1 MVLLTLMGAVVVVAA
16 LRARTD
22 RNARD
27 AATQRETIVTAMESA
42 RSQLSREATSA
53 IAAFRSQ
60 DPSPFVNA
68 YQQAKA
74 SADAALTEARA
85 ALIDSDSSD
94 AAGALEVLS
103 LSLGYLRQDTD
114 SALGAAAG
122 NQHTP
127 VPSGDEY
134 AAQLQPRF
142 DQALIELDRLVAA
155 QKVQLAAQ
163 REEANRSSNTTLAL
177 LVAWSAIALLAGST
191 VLMAIIVSITR
202 PIAALRLRLSESA
215 SHDGTAAIDISGP
228 EEVISLAR
236 DFERMAADRRNAE
249 KARRVSDER
258 FDALFQRS
266 IDAVYLH
273 DLDGNFID
281 ANDAT
286 LELLGCTRE
295 ELLSSSVVDFFEE
308 PRRPAV
314 VAAISDLVGGGR
326 GDLRTFRLK
335 RRDGLTADIEV
346 VGSLV
351 RTDDG
356 AVAVMGVARD
366 ISYRVRAEE
375 VLRGSEDKY
384 REIFERVQ
392 DIFYSTDAKGII
404 TDISP
409 AVRRWGYTP
418 EELIGTQVLNVY
430 PDPEERQGLLNE
442 LLAHGEVTDYEVK
455 LRAADGTVRYSSV
468 GSHLIRGPNGEMLGV
483 EGVLR
488 DVTARKTA
496 EETLREQMRH
506 DPLTGV
512 FNHAAIVGELR
523 DLISRSA
530 AGEPCA
536 VLMSDVDSLKAIN
549 DTFGHPA
556 GDNVLVAVAELLSRD
571 GAMVGRY
578 GGDEFIAVL
587 PGAGRAE
594 AESYKENVL
603 ATLDTTGLSDQ
614 TTGAR
619 IPVFV
624 SVGIAICPIEA
635 NRIEE
640 LIQLADSAMYADKR
654 RRQEAF
660 STLLPSRHR
669 GGDADAARIVGEIVP
684 YLTTTG
690 NLEEKLRLVA
700 RRLSVATGYDAVS
713 FMLFKSDPDA
723 LPAMITFARGPERLL
738 RKWDSEELKLI
749 QAGRSGRLDSGRR
762 PRIVSDLM
770 QETRFTDVQREM
782 LERAG
787 LKSAM
792 AAPMLWNNDLIGV
805 LAVASERDDAFTPH
819 DARVLSAVATQVTA
833 IVSLENLV
841 EELRAASGRIGLAH
855 VETVMLLA
863 AAAEAHD
870 RTTGKHLQNVRR
882 VSEQLA
888 LELGYSDEDA
898 RELGLAAVLH
908 DMGKIRVADSVL
920 ANTGRLTSEEWE
932 LMQQHS
938 VWGEQFLAGRSG
950 FELAARIARSH
961 HERWDGDGYPDGL
974 TGEDIP
980 EAAAIVAVADSFDAI
995 TSDRPYKPG
1004 RSSAAA
1010 IQEIVACS
1018 GTQFSPKIVQALVQ
1032 LYKQRKLPRR
1042 RSRHVIE
1049 EQAA

>member
-1 MVLLTLMGAVVVVAA
+1 MGAVVVVAA
-16 LRARTD
+16 LRARSD
-22 RNARD
+22 RNAHD
-27 AATQRETIVTAMESA
+27 AVTRREVIVAAMESA
-42 RSQLSREATSA
+42 RSQLAREAISA
-53 IAAFRSQ
+53 IAALRSQ
-60 DPSPFVNA
+60 DPSSFVNA
-68 YQQAKA
+68 YQQAQA
-74 SADAALTEARA
+74 SADEALAQARSA
-85 ALIDSDSSD
+85 PAQSDSSD
-94 AAGALEVLS
+94 AAGALEMLS
-103 LSLGYLRQDTD
+103 LSLGYLRQDTNT
-114 SALGAAAG
+114 ALGAAAG

-127 VPSGDEY
+127 VPAGDEY

-177 LVAWSAIALLAGST
+177 LVTWSAIALLAGSA
-191 VLMAIIVSITR
+191 VLMAIIVSVTR
-202 PIAALRLRLSESA
+202 PIAALRLRLSEIA
-215 SHDGTAAIDISGP
+215 SGDGTAAINISGP
-228 EEVISLAR
+228 EEVTSLAR
-236 DFERMAADRRNAE
+236 EFERMAKERRSAE
-249 KARRVSDER
+249 KAQRASDER
-258 FDALFQRS
+258 FRALFQGS
-266 IDAVYLH
+266 IDAVYIH
-273 DLDGNFID
+273 DLDGKFID

-295 ELLSSSVVDFFEE
+295 GLLGSSIVDFFEE

-314 VAAISDLVGGGR
+314 MEAIEDLIGGGR
-326 GDLRTFRLK
+326 GKLRTFRLR

-351 RTDDG
+351 RTEDG
-356 AVAVMGVARD
+356 AAVIMGVARD
-366 ISYRVRAEE
+366 VSYRVRAEE

-384 REIFERVQ
+384 REIFESVQ
-392 DIFYSTDAKGII
+392 DIFYRTDAQGII
-404 TDISP
+404 TEIGP
-409 AVRRWGYTP
+409 AVQRWGYTR

-430 PDPEERQGLLNE
+430 PDPEERRGLLSE
-442 LLAHGEVTDYEVK
+442 LMAHGEVTDYEVK
-455 LRAADGTVRYSSV
+455 LRAADGSIKDSSV
-468 GSHLIRGPNGEMLGV
+468 GSHLIRGPDGEMLGV

-488 DVTARKTA
+488 DITERKKA
-496 EETLREQMRH
+496 EEALREQMRR

-512 FNHAAIVGELR
+512 LNHAAIVSELR
-523 DLISRSA
+523 SLVSHTND
-530 AGEPCA
+530 GESCA
-536 VLMSDVDSLKAIN
+536 VLMSDVDGLKAIN

-556 GDNVLVAVAELLSRD
+556 GDNVLVGVAESLSRD
-571 GAMVGRY
+571 GTLAGRY

-594 AESYKENVL
+594 AETYRKDVL
-603 ATLDTTGLSDQ
+603 AALDAVGLHDQ

-624 SVGIAICPIEA
+624 SIGIAICPIEA

-640 LIQLADSAMYADKR
+640 LIQLADSGMYAEKR
-654 RRQEAF
+654 QRREA
-660 STLLPSRHR
+660 SNGPLPSRHR
-669 GGDADAARIVGEIVP
+669 GGDVDTARIVGEIVP

-690 NLEEKLRLVA
+690 NLEEKLHLVA

-713 FMLFKSDPDA
+713 FMLFKSDPGA

-738 RKWDSEELKLI
+738 KKWDSEELKLV
-749 QAGRSGRLDSGRR
+749 QAGPSGRRDSGQRR
-762 PRIVSDLM
+762 PRIVRDLA
-770 QETRFTDVQREM
+770 QEPRFTDAQREM

-792 AAPMLWNNDLIGV
+792 VAPMLWNNDLIGV
-805 LAVASERDDAFTPH
+805 LGVASEREDAFTPH
-819 DARVLSAVATQVTA
+819 DAQVLSAVATQVTA
-833 IVSLENLV
+833 IVSMETLV
-841 EELRAASGRIGLAH
+841 DELQAASGRIGLAH

-870 RTTGKHLQNVRR
+870 RTTGKHLQNVRTI
-882 VSEQLA
+882 SEQLA
-888 LELGYSDEDA
+888 RELGHGDEDA

-920 ANTGRLTSEEWE
+920 ANTGRLSSEEWE
-932 LMQQHS
+932 LMQHHS

-961 HERWDGDGYPDGL
+961 HERWDGGGYPDGL
-974 TGEDIP
+974 KAGQIP
-980 EAAAIVAVADSFDAI
+980 EAAAIVAVADSFDAM

-1018 GTQFSPKIVQALVQ
+1018 GTQFSPKVAHALVQ
-1032 LYKQRKLPRR
+1032 LYKERKLPRR
-1042 RSRHVIE
+1042 RPRHIVE